1 MVRIA
6 RDPAMTSFAIA
17 VLLTL
22 SANVLFPLQD
32 ALTKQMITTFPVW
45 AVLFVR
51 SAAVLVVTLAIGR
64 ARLVH
69 QVLVTPWKGFL
80 RFAAR

>member
-1 MVRIA
+1 LGGIERRGFVRRGLNAKPKWTGPTMVRIA

-45 AVLFVR
+45 AVL
-51 SAAVLVVTLAIGR
+51 L
-64 ARLVH
+64 
-69 QVLVTPWKGFL
+69 
-80 RFAAR
+80 